1 MDNYGDKME
10 VSIIDA
16 WKKVVDNLTLSV
28 GQGAVN
34 LWFTGVKP
42 VSLNESVFVRSSA
55 LTKRLVDSL
64 FTLRL
69 YVKLSFTL

>member
-1 MDNYGDKME
+1 ME

-42 VSLNESVFVRSSA
+42 VSLNESVFLISVP
-55 LTKRLVDSL
+55 TKFYSDWIEKNQQ
-64 FTLRL
+64 FN
-69 YVKLSFTL
+69 